1 MLLRSNCIRAGRTR
15 GVLLFVIALVVAA
28 IAFAWISA
36 AYRGQVTT
44 YLKIPRNAGSIID
57 DAGLEPW
64 EEYRRRRDDYKTLI
78 VSPLVID
85 AALQQRDI
93 ADLDLTHRHDSS
105 PEWLVNAITV
115 DFPSNG
121 EVMEVSMASP
131 RRDAAQSAMILDAVV
146 KAFQEKVLL
155 QQRLVKASHQADFRS
170 AVGDVKQRLDAQ
182 LKDLHKLQQADPPVS
197 QTEITLLED
206 RCKLEGKLLAELELK
221 LLKWDLLSN
230 LDERAER
237 QGGTARND
245 VQILQRATYVDR

>member
-1 MLLRSNCIRAGRTR
+1 
-15 GVLLFVIALVVAA
+15 VIALVVAA

-36 AYRGQVTT
+36 ANRGQVTT
-44 YLKIPRNAGSIID
+44 YLKIPRYSGSIID

-85 AALQQRDI
+85 AALQQQEI
-93 ADLDLTHRHDSS
+93 ASLDVPRGHESS
-105 PEWLVNAITV
+105 LEWLINAITV
-115 DFPSNG
+115 DFPSDG
-121 EVMEVSMASP
+121 EIMQVSIASP
-131 RRDAAQSAMILDAVV
+131 RRDADQSVKILDAVV

-182 LKDLHKLQQADPPVS
+182 LKDLHKLQQADPPAN
-197 QTEITLLED
+197 QTEISLLED

-221 LLKWDLLSN
+221 LLKCDLLNN

-237 QGGTARND
+237 QGGPARND